1 MKMNRKLQLQL
12 MMQNSLFAVLLVALV
27 GAVLYLTKDIQTQ
40 WDLTQG
46 KRNSLSP
53 ASAEV
58 LGKIQGPVHITAFAT
73 KQDTEGDLRRT
84 VQDFL
89 APYQRAK
96 PDLTLTFVDPREEPQ
111 RAQEAGVRLNGELVV
126 EYGGRKENLSN
137 LSEQD
142 LTNLLVR
149 LVRSAERMVMYLEG
163 HGEAKLDGR
172 GNHDLGDFG
181 NQLQAKG
188 FKISAL
194 NLALAQDVP
203 QNLSMLVIAS
213 PRAELLRGEVNR
225 IKQHVER
232 GGNLLWMADP
242 DTLHGLEPL
251 AEYLGLQLL
260 DGTVIDPQAGA
271 LGMPAA
277 FALAPPASGHA
288 ITDRVGM
295 ITLFPYAR
303 RIAARAD
310 GQAPF
315 RFTPLVEAAPGGW
328 LETGGLANARF
339 DANRDVRGP
348 VVVAAALER
357 DVSDRKQRIVVVGT
371 GRFLANQYLGNGGN
385 LDLGVNM
392 VNWLAGDESLIT
404 IQPRARND
412 LSLELAWPAMIA
424 ITYTFLIVLPLGF
437 LLAGGVIWWR
447 RRRA

>member
-1 MKMNRKLQLQL
+1 
-12 MMQNSLFAVLLVALV
+12 
-27 GAVLYLTKDIQTQ
+27 
-40 WDLTQG
+40 
-46 KRNSLSP
+46 
-53 ASAEV
+53 
-58 LGKIQGPVHITAFAT
+58 
-73 KQDTEGDLRRT
+73 
-84 VQDFL
+84 
-89 APYQRAK
+89 
-96 PDLTLTFVDPREEPQ
+96 
-111 RAQEAGVRLNGELVV
+111 
-126 EYGGRKENLSN
+126 
-137 LSEQD
+137 
-142 LTNLLVR
+142 
-149 LVRSAERMVMYLEG
+149 MYLEG

-172 GNHDLGDFG
+172 GNQDLGDFG
-181 NQLQAKG
+181 AQLEAKG
-188 FKISAL
+188 FKVAAL

-203 QNLSMLVIAS
+203 QNLSMLVLAS

-225 IKQHVER
+225 IKQYVER
-232 GGNLLWMADP
+232 GGNLLWMVDP
-242 DTLHGLEPL
+242 NTLQGLEPL
-251 AEYLGLQLL
+251 ADYLGLELL

-277 FALAPPASGHA
+277 FSLAPPASGHA

-303 RIAARAD
+303 RIAARSE
-310 GQAPF
+310 GQGLF

-357 DVSDRKQRIVVVGT
+357 EVGDRKQRIIVVGT

-412 LSLELAWPAMIA
+412 LNLELAWPAMIA

-437 LLAGGVIWWR
+437 LVAGGVIWWR

>member
-1 MKMNRKLQLQL
+1 M
-12 MMQNSLFAVLLVALV
+12 
-27 GAVLYLTKDIQTQ
+27 
-40 WDLTQG
+40 
-46 KRNSLSP
+46 
-53 ASAEV
+53 
-58 LGKIQGPVHITAFAT
+58 
-73 KQDTEGDLRRT
+73 RRT

-96 PDLTLTFVDPREEPQ
+96 SDLTLTFVDPREEPQ

-149 LVRSAERMVMYLEG
+149 LVRSADRMVMYLEG

-172 GNHDLGDFG
+172 GNQDLGDFG
-181 NQLQAKG
+181 SQLQAKG
-188 FKISAL
+188 FKVAPL
-194 NLALAQDVP
+194 NLALAPDVP

-225 IKQHVER
+225 IKQYVER
-232 GGNLLWMADP
+232 GGNLLWLVDP
-242 DTLHGLEPL
+242 NTLQGLEPL
-251 AEYLGLQLL
+251 ADYLGLELL

-303 RIAARAD
+303 RIATRNE
-310 GQAPF
+310 GQGPF
-315 RFTPLVEAAPGGW
+315 HFTPLVEAAPGGW

-348 VVVAAALER
+348 LVVAAALER
-357 DVSDRKQRIVVVGT
+357 EVGDRKQRIVVVGT

-412 LSLELAWPAMIA
+412 LSLELPWAAMIA
-424 ITYTFLIVLPLGF
+424 ISYTFLIVLPLGF
-437 LLAGGVIWWR
+437 LVAGGVIWWR

>member
-1 MKMNRKLQLQL
+1 MNRRLQFQL
-12 MMQNSLFAVLLVALV
+12 LVQNSLFVVLLVALV
-27 GAVLYLTKDIQTQ
+27 GAVLYLSKDIKTQ

-46 KRNSLSP
+46 KRNTLSE

-58 LGKIQGPVHITAFAT
+58 LGKIRGPVNITAFAT
-73 KQDTEGDLRRT
+73 KQDTEGDLRKT
-84 VQDFL
+84 IQDFIV
-89 APYQRAK
+89 PYQRVK
-96 PDLTLTFVDPREEPQ
+96 PDMELTFVDPREQPQ

-142 LTNLLVR
+142 LTNLLMR
-149 LVRSAERMVMYLEG
+149 LVRSSERLVMYLDG

-188 FKISAL
+188 FKINAL
-194 NLALAQDVP
+194 NLTIAQGVP
-203 QNLSMLVIAS
+203 QNVSMLVIAS

-225 IKQHVER
+225 IKQYVEA
-232 GGNLLWMADP
+232 GGNLLWMIDP
-242 DTLHGLEPL
+242 QSLGGLDPL
-251 AEYLGLQLL
+251 ADYLGLELL
-260 DGTVIDPQAGA
+260 DGTVLDPQAGA

-277 FALAPPASGHA
+277 FALAPPASGHP
-288 ITDRVGM
+288 ITDRSGM

-303 RIAARAD
+303 QIGSRAE
-310 GQAPF
+310 GQRPF
-315 RFTPLVEAAPGGW
+315 HFTPLVEAAPGGW
-328 LETGGLANARF
+328 LETGGLTNARF

-348 VVVAAALER
+348 IVVAAALER
-357 DVSDRKQRIVVVGT
+357 DAGDRKQRIVVVGT

-385 LDLGVNM
+385 LDLGVNI

-404 IQPRARND
+404 IQPRPRTD
-412 LSLELAWPAMIA
+412 LTLELAWPATVA

-437 LLAGGVIWWR
+437 LLAGGLIWWR